1 MIKVIIVDDHPV
13 VIDGIRQLLAAQSDI
28 ETVGVALCGADCLTL
43 LRERVTDVVLLDI
56 NLPDTDGI
64 ELCKTIHEYYPFLK
78 IIALTGFTE
87 YSYIRRMLQ
96 YGAQGYLLK
105 NALPG
110 EIMEGIRQVYAGEK
124 YLCEDA
130 ERIVRDRCGQG
141 KLFLTPRETELLRL
155 VVEGYTNRE
164 IADRLFL
171 GVETVNSYRKNL
183 LLKLGVRNTAAMVSL
198 AIREKLV

>member
-13 VIDGIRQLLAAQSDI
+13 VIDGIRQLLAEQSDI
-28 ETVGVALCGADCLTL
+28 ETVGAVLCGADCLTL
-43 LRERVTDVVLLDI
+43 LRERATDVVLLDI

-64 ELCKTIHEYYPFLK
+64 ELCKTIHEYYPSLK

-87 YSYIRRMLQ
+87 YSYILRMLQ

-105 NALPG
+105 NVLPE
-110 EIMEGIRQVYAGEK
+110 EIPEGIRQVYAGEK
-124 YLCEDA
+124 YLCEEA
-130 ERIVRDRCGQG
+130 ERIVRDRRGQG

-164 IADRLFL
+164 IAGRLFL
-171 GVETVNSYRKNL
+171 GVETINSYRKNL
-183 LLKLGVRNTAAMVSL
+183 LLKLGVRNTAAMVNL